1 MARIKITAGVFGWN
15 HGTYELVKA
24 GAPPIEVDEALAQRL
39 VEKEGVAA
47 YVTPPVDTQPVM
59 AYDTQPDEEPAA
71 AEPAGKAY
79 HIGMTAKELREIAA
93 DSGLTFKPG
102 ISKAEMVEKLDALFA
117 ALELAESEQGAEEV
131 PTFDAAEA
139 VQ

>member
-1 MARIKITAGVFGWN
+1 MAEIKITVGVFGWN
-15 HGTYELVKA
+15 RGQTYDLVKA

-39 VEKEGVAA
+39 VEEGVAA

-59 AYDTQPDEEPAA
+59 EYDNHPDEEPAA
-71 AEPAGKAY
+71 AEPVAKAY

-93 DSGLTFKPG
+93 GYGLTFKQG
-102 ISKAEMVEKLDALFA
+102 ISKAEMLEKLDALFA
-117 ALELAESEQGAEEV
+117 DPDEDDEDV